1 MVGTVIVMIVY
12 TGLHDDQFTRAV
24 SMKYRLYFQHLAYV
38 LLEELCFQV
47 FWSDVCYSE
56 AALSRAARGSSFFRI
71 LKVLRNDEALAKYL
85 VTFTSQTAV
94 DQEENI

>member
-1 MVGTVIVMIVY
+1 MVGTAIVITVY
-12 TGLHDDQFTRAV
+12 TGLHNDQFRRAV
-24 SMKYRLYFQHLAYV
+24 SMKHRLYFQHLAYV

-56 AALSRAARGSSFFRI
+56 AALSRAARGSSFSRT
-71 LKVLRNDEALAKYL
+71 LKALRNDEALAQYR
-85 VTFTSQTAV
+85 VTFTAQTAV